1 MPAVGIDATGLN
13 RSRPRRILSNE
24 PPREPT
30 MIRTRLALCL
40 LLAAATPAFADGQ
53 DVDKVNGSI
62 SIDATQQAGDL
73 DTVNGSI
80 RIGANATTGDASTV
94 NGGIQL
100 ADGAHTGALET
111 VNGSIFFGRGSR
123 IAKGVSTVNGAIGLV
138 STELGGGIDTV
149 NGDITVGIGSHVKG
163 GIKVEKPNNN
173 WFGIHMGKRK
183 PPRIIIGPN
192 AVVDG
197 PLVFEREVKLYV
209 HSTAKTGPVTG
220 ATAVRFD
227 TPTAPQD

>member
-1 MPAVGIDATGLN
+1 
-13 RSRPRRILSNE
+13 
-24 PPREPT
+24 
-30 MIRTRLALCL
+30 MIRTHLALCL
-40 LLAAATPAFADGQ
+40 LLAAAAPAFASDG

-62 SIDATQQAGDL
+62 SIDAAQQAGDL

-80 RIGANATTGDASTV
+80 RIGANASTGDASTV
-94 NGGIQL
+94 NGSIQL

-111 VNGSIFFGRGSR
+111 VNGSIFINRNGRVS
-123 IAKGVSTVNGAIGLV
+123 KGVSTVNGAIGLV
-138 STELGGGIDTV
+138 GTELGGGIDTV

-173 WFGIHMGKRK
+173 WFGIHMNKPK

-209 HSTAKTGPVTG
+209 HATAKTGPITG

>member
-1 MPAVGIDATGLN
+1 
-13 RSRPRRILSNE
+13 
-24 PPREPT
+24 

-40 LLAAATPAFADGQ
+40 LLAAATPAFAGDG
-53 DVDKVNGSI
+53 DIDKVNGSI
-62 SIDATQQAGDL
+62 SIDAAQKAGDL

-80 RIGANATTGDASTV
+80 RIGAGATTGDASTV
-94 NGGIQL
+94 NGSIRL
-100 ADGAHTGALET
+100 DDGAHTGTLET
-111 VNGSIFFGRGSR
+111 VNGSIRAGSGLVVDGGVETVNGGIFIDRNGRV
-123 IAKGVSTVNGAIGLV
+123 AKGVSTVNGAIGLV
-138 STELGGGIDTV
+138 DTDLGGGIDTV

-173 WFGIHMGKRK
+173 WFGIHMGKPR
-183 PPRIIIGPN
+183 PPRIVIGPN

-209 HSTAKTGPVTG
+209 HSTAKTGTITG

>member
-1 MPAVGIDATGLN
+1 
-13 RSRPRRILSNE
+13 
-24 PPREPT
+24 

-53 DVDKVNGSI
+53 DIDKVNGSI

-73 DTVNGSI
+73 DTVNGSN
-80 RIGANATTGDASTV
+80 RIGANASTGDASTV
-94 NGGIQL
+94 NGSIHL
-100 ADGAHTGALET
+100 DDGARTGALET
-111 VNGSIFFGRGSR
+111 VNGSNRAGSGLVVDGSVETVNCSIFVGRGGRDSR
-123 IAKGVSTVNGAIGLV
+123 DVSTVNGAIGLV
-138 STELGGGIDTV
+138 DTDLGGGIETV

-173 WFGIHMGKRK
+173 FFGLHVGKPK
-183 PPRIIIGPN
+183 VPRIIIGPD

-209 HSTAKTGPVTG
+209 HASAKTGPVTG
-220 ATAVRFD
+220 ATAIRFD

>member
-1 MPAVGIDATGLN
+1 
-13 RSRPRRILSNE
+13 
-24 PPREPT
+24 

-40 LLAAATPAFADGQ
+40 LLATATPAFADGQ
-53 DVDKVNGSI
+53 DIDKVNGSI

-80 RIGANATTGDASTV
+80 HIGAKAVTGDASTV
-94 NGGIQL
+94 NGGIRL
-100 ADGAHTGALET
+100 GDGAHTGALET
-111 VNGSIFFGRGSR
+111 VNGGIHAGSDLVVDGSVETVNGSIFLDHGSR
-123 IAKGVSTVNGAIGLV
+123 VAKGVSTVNGAIGLV
-138 STELGGGIDTV
+138 RTEVGGGIDTV
-149 NGDITVGIGSHVKG
+149 SGDITVGIGSHVQG
-163 GIKVEKPNNN
+163 GIKVEKPNGN
-173 WFGIHMGKRK
+173 FLGFHVGKRK

-209 HSTAKTGPVTG
+209 HSTARTGPITG

>member
-1 MPAVGIDATGLN
+1 
-13 RSRPRRILSNE
+13 
-24 PPREPT
+24 

-40 LLAAATPAFADGQ
+40 LLAAATPAFAADG

-80 RIGANATTGDASTV
+80 RIGANARTGDASTV
-94 NGGIQL
+94 NGSIQL
-100 ADGAHTGALET
+100 GDGAHTGALET
-111 VNGSIFFGRGSR
+111 VNASIRGGTGLVVDGSVETVNGSIFIDRNGRVS
-123 IAKGVSTVNGAIGLV
+123 KGVSTVNGAIGLV
-138 STELGGGIDTV
+138 ATELGDGIDTV

-173 WFGIHMGKRK
+173 WFGIHVGKPK
-183 PPRIIIGPN
+183 PPRIIIGPD

-209 HSTAKTGPVTG
+209 HASAKTGPITG